1 MAVQVQEALQH
12 SQRAFR
18 ARLAHTDRAAT
29 HAAFRAWARLRC
41 EAARSPSRVHSNQ

>member
-1 MAVQVQEALQH
+1 MGLQVQEALLH

-29 HAAFRAWARLRC
+29 HAAFRTWARFW
-41 EAARSPSRVHSNQ
+41 